1 MYGLGQSLCG
11 IPVVATCGVPGWEG
25 VRPVTGLGGRFT
37 GVGEVRDSRNSSH
50 SDSSDSDSSHSDRSD
65 SYDSNVFFSVFFFF

>member
-1 MYGLGQSLCG
+1 M
-11 IPVVATCGVPGWEG
+11 ATCGVPGWEG

-37 GVGEVRDSRNSSH
+37 GVGEVRDSSH

-65 SYDSNVFFSVFFFF
+65 RYNNNVFFCVFLLNDFVDF